1 MSISNVPLIIFK
13 VKIVLIIMNQVDFII
28 MTLCVILSI
37 GLMIYINKTSL
48 SLFCKNKCSRYKKD
62 DYTIYKEELKNNSFE
77 ENVLIIN
84 QKVVNSKPDNELL

>member
-1 MSISNVPLIIFK
+1 
-13 VKIVLIIMNQVDFII
+13 MNQVDFII
-28 MTLCVILSI
+28 MIICVILSI
-37 GLMIYINKTSL
+37 CLMIYINKTSL
-48 SLFCKNKCSRYKKD
+48 SLFCNNKCRRYKKD